1 MIPNLEEELLDQLA
15 QEIQEKMRKKRL
27 LTSRGEPMF
36 EDPLSWEQQEVFRL
50 LKAQPGTTYQE
61 SDETGRHIFRDWM
74 RSLLDVSEVTVTF
87 VKADGSIRDMRC
99 TLDQDRIPPQPPR
112 QLNKAPVD
120 GIVRDREIE
129 ALVKP
134 EENHTQKVFD
144 LDAGAW
150 RSFRYDRLK
159 KVTATVSFE

>member
-1 MIPNLEEELLDQLA
+1 M
-15 QEIQEKMRKKRL
+15 KKKRL
-27 LTSRGEPMF
+27 LTDKGELMF
-36 EDPLSWEQQEVFRL
+36 ENKMPWEQQEVFRL
-50 LKAQPGTTYQE
+50 LKSQPGTIYQE
-61 SDETGRHIFRDWM
+61 ADETERHVIRDWV
-74 RSLLDVSEVTVTF
+74 RNLLNVAEITVTF

-112 QLNKAPVD
+112 AEKPAKEAPVD
-120 GIVRDREIE
+120 GLRQHGFLREGKE
-129 ALVKP
+129 VTKP

-159 KVTATVSFE
+159 KVTATIDFE